1 MSVKPKA
8 AAPALIIDGVFTP
21 EQQDAFLT
29 WYLQG
34 ASPPVACRQLG
45 VGITVFLRTAAEV
58 PEFHERIRQ
67 AGCILRQNVAARLY
81 RTAMEGDVSAQKSYL
96 QLSPDAAW
104 QDEGAAA
111 DDDPLEGLTPHEL
124 AEQYRAAGL
133 DVPPELEALARRSR
147 GEVES

>member
-1 MSVKPKA
+1 M
-8 AAPALIIDGVFTP
+8 FTP
-21 EQQDAFLT
+21 EQQEEFLT

-45 VGITVFLRTAAEV
+45 VGITVFLRTVAED
-58 PEFHERIRQ
+58 PEFHQRIRQ
-67 AGCILRQNVAARLY
+67 AGCILSQNVAARLY

-96 QLSPDAAW
+96 QLSPPPEW
-104 QDEGAAA
+104 QEQGGAAGA
-111 DDDPLEGLTPHEL
+111 EDPLEGMTPHEL